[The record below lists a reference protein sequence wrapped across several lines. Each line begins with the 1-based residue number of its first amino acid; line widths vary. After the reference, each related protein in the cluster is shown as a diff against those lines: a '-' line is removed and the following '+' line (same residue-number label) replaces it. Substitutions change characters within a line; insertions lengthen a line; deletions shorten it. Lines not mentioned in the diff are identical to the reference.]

1 MKTHVMIA
9 TWKMSMDGCRKA
21 WPVLCEENDRKQAL
35 SIAIRDVEDNPE
47 YHYVGY
53 GGYPNSEGV
62 VETDGAYM
70 DGNSMRFGAV
80 AGVSGI
86 RNPILLA
93 MKLSDHTKDCFLCGE
108 GAVKYALE
116 HGLEKADLL
125 SEEMKETYA
134 EHESHDTVCMIAKDS
149 DGMSVG
155 VSTFGLPYKH
165 PGRVGDSP
173 VVGSGFY

>member
-1 MKTHVMIA
+1 MACVM
-9 TWKMSMDGCRKA
+9 RR
-21 WPVLCEENDRKQAL
+21 NDRKQAL

-53 GGYPNSEGV
+53 GGYPNNEGI

-125 SEEMKETYA
+125 SDEMKETYA
-134 EHESHDTVCMIAKDS
+134 KHESHDTVCMIAKDS

-155 VSTFGLPYKH
+155 VSTSGLPYKH